1 MNRKLVFFVLA
12 FLLVSGLL
20 GCSDDKCFHATGDYY
35 IENRPLTDSVNR
47 VVVDGEFD
55 IYLTS
60 GSKSSLT
67 LKAGRSVLPFIES
80 SINQGVLKITDAN
93 QCEFF
98 RDMGAP
104 LEIYLTLPDLH
115 ELEFS
120 SSGKVMS
127 KGVLTWD
134 TLRLNCLN
142 GAGLIDVSYKSK
154 VTSVQVHSGAEEVRL
169 HGSSNQLYCY
179 VVGYGPLDAALAPAG
194 YVHVVHLGSNKAKVA
209 VTSNGLLIADIRYT
223 GDVFYQGTP
232 SEINLIKSGSGELIK
247 LK

>member
-35 IENRPLTDSVNR
+35 IENRLLTDSVNR

-60 GSKSSLT
+60 GPKSSLT

-80 SINQGVLKITDAN
+80 SINQGVLKIIDAN

-169 HGSSNQLYCY
+169 QGSSNQLYCY